1 MRWTSW
7 LPRSRPRRLCVVGLD
22 VGPEACSLVVLSG
35 SPSQPDGVCC
45 AERLELPDGLVTD
58 GEVLQS
64 VALGQW
70 LRAYLEAGDYQP
82 ELAYL
87 SLDSACVSNHLVSLA
102 AGLSPDDVAFQLQA
116 EVQSVLPDHAPEMC
130 IDYSLDTEASPA
142 GEQRYLVQAA
152 PRLRVEALQR
162 VAHHAGLKAVVVEP
176 RQDAAQRTEQS
187 HALVGHLPQA
197 SAALALQCDEAF
209 GLALRAWHDEGTNF
223 LPHRENTQH
232 VLRRAWLLGVA
243 VCAMGGAFL
252 AAGFAIVMTSA
263 ADNKQPS
270 MTDVR
275 VSARAFEDAQKAH
288 MQAKAQQDRYAEQVR
303 WLKARQELQS
313 QSLQWSRVLSH
324 AAHGVW
330 VASVKQQGTRWTVQG
345 EALSSKHA
353 QQLVQQ
359 LKVLDIWAKAPEL
372 PQLQVIP
379 AVSTTGL
386 PVWQFR
392 IEADLK
398 VGV

>member
-7 LPRSRPRRLCVVGLD
+7 LPRSRPRRFSVLGLD
-22 VGPEACSLVVLSG
+22 VGPDACSLVVLSG

-64 VALGQW
+64 VALGLW
-70 LRAYLEAGDYQP
+70 LRHFLEAGDYQP
-82 ELAYL
+82 EWAYL
-87 SLDSACVSNHLVSLA
+87 GLDSACISNHLVSLA
-102 AGLSPDDVAFQLQA
+102 ADLSPDDVVFQLQA
-116 EVQSVLPDHAPEMC
+116 EVQSLLPAYAPEVC
-130 IDYSLDTEASPA
+130 IDYSLDIAPSA
-142 GEQRYLVQAA
+142 IGEQRYLVQAA

-162 VAHHAGLKAVVVEP
+162 VAHHAGLKVAVVEP
-176 RQDAAQRTEQS
+176 RQDAARRTEQS
-187 HALVGHLPQA
+187 HALGVLPQA

-223 LPHRENTQH
+223 LPHREDTQH

-270 MTDVR
+270 MTDVT

-359 LKVLDIWAKAPEL
+359 LKVLDIWARAPEL

>member
-7 LPRSRPRRLCVVGLD
+7 LSRSRSRRLCVVGLD
-22 VGPEACSLVVLSG
+22 VGPDACSLVVLSG
-35 SPSQPDGVCC
+35 SPSQPDTVCC
-45 AERLELPDGLVTD
+45 AERLALPEGLVAH
-58 GEVLQS
+58 GEVMQS
-64 VALGQW
+64 VELGLW

-87 SLDSACVSNHLVSLA
+87 GLDSACVSNHLVTLA
-102 AGLSPDDVAFQLQA
+102 ASLSPDDVAFQLQA
-116 EVQSVLPDHAPEMC
+116 EVQSLLPDYASEVCM
-130 IDYSLDTEASPA
+130 DYSLDTESAPA
-142 GEQRYLVQAA
+142 GELLYLVQAA

-162 VAHHAGLKAVVVEP
+162 VAQLAGLNAAVVEP
-176 RQDAAQRTEQS
+176 RQDAVRRTALS
-187 HALVGHLPQA
+187 HTLAALPQA

-209 GLALRAWHDEGTNF
+209 GLALRGWIEEGANF

-252 AAGFAIVMTSA
+252 ALGFGAVMASA
-263 ADNKQPS
+263 AESKQPHAG
-270 MTDVR
+270 DV
-275 VSARAFEDAQKAH
+275 VASARAFDEVQKAH
-288 MQAKAQQDRYAEQVR
+288 AHTKALHERRAEQSR
-303 WLKARQELQS
+303 WLKARQDLQS
-313 QSLQWSRVLSH
+313 QSLQWSRVLSQ
-324 AAHGVW
+324 AAQGVW
-330 VASVKQQGTRWTVQG
+330 VASVKQQGTRWTMQG

-359 LKVLDIWAKAPEL
+359 LKALDIWAQAPEL
-372 PQLQVIP
+372 PQLQVMP

>member
-1 MRWTSW
+1 
-7 LPRSRPRRLCVVGLD
+7 
-22 VGPEACSLVVLSG
+22 
-35 SPSQPDGVCC
+35 
-45 AERLELPDGLVTD
+45 
-58 GEVLQS
+58 
-64 VALGQW
+64 
-70 LRAYLEAGDYQP
+70 
-82 ELAYL
+82 
-87 SLDSACVSNHLVSLA
+87 
-102 AGLSPDDVAFQLQA
+102 LSPDDVAFQLQA
-116 EVQSVLPDHAPEMC
+116 EVQSLLPDYATEVCM
-130 IDYSLDTEASPA
+130 DYSLDSEPAPA

-152 PRLRVEALQR
+152 PRLRVDALQR
-162 VAHHAGLKAVVVEP
+162 VAQLAGLNVAAVEP
-176 RQDAAQRTEQS
+176 RQDAVHRT
-187 HALVGHLPQA
+187 ALGDTLAALPQA
-197 SAALALQCDEAF
+197 STALALQCDEAF
-209 GLALRAWHDEGTNF
+209 GLALRAWHDEGANF

-252 AAGFAIVMTSA
+252 AAGFAMVMASA
-263 ADNKQPS
+263 AESKQPHAS
-270 MTDVR
+270 DV
-275 VSARAFEDAQKAH
+275 VASARAFDEAQKAH
-288 MQAKAQQDRYAEQVR
+288 AHTKALHERRAEQTS
-303 WLKARQELQS
+303 WLKARQDLQS
-313 QSLQWSRVLSH
+313 QSLQWSRVLSQ

-359 LKVLDIWAKAPEL
+359 LKALDIWAQAPEL
-372 PQLQVIP
+372 PQLQVMP